1 MAARALGAILAVIAA
16 LAFTG
21 SLVSGVASGALPG
34 WWQGHP
40 RVDGKVIERKEL
52 RAGVLGATGCNL
64 GEETT
69 CKDELDVGSTTQMVG
84 IGELAA
90 TGLAD
95 LFAIL
100 LAISVW
106 RVGDRRKGVA
116 KLAIVTSLLVA
127 VGAGLLAALGPD
139 IQAKQ
144 HVDVPIGLG
153 LMLAWGGVGA
163 CALAGLLTMRVQPEP
178 LRLKP
183 SLGPQEPPVDVR
195 EILRAQPDSLRPSTL
210 GPEPMIGAS
219 PFAPPPAPLVQG
231 APQLRPLYDVQG
243 AAPVPAAPVLPLR
256 APTPLPRA
264 SIRAIAGIET
274 PPPTKTG
281 TPAFALH
288 APAPGDGRPETQPIE
303 PPAPPKL
310 RVPTVPDEPLRPKTT
325 PPSQPAPRGSQ
336 PVVPRPASRDS
347 QPSVPRAQKPSQPPA
362 RPPQRPSQPPPQ
374 IGRKTP
380 PQGDRPI
387 PLDERKQ
394 AGGAGVLPRGIDER
408 KRVAGGADGG
418 AGVLPRGT
426 EKKTLAH
433 AVPPPPTA
441 DTQPPPSKLSAND
454 TRGLRSDTGP
464 RLESETETNAREPDF
479 VTAVEV
485 DAEAKAAFIA
495 KQAAELA
502 ERERHAAET
511 AQMIEGSDTGVELV
525 TSGQMP
531 VDISTAEERALAM
544 DERAAP
550 RQELGDVVSSDTDVS
565 TKRPDS
571 EAERR
576 TAIRP
581 AISTAPPSLPPP
593 KKTVEMPSGPTP
605 ACPQCEAPMAW
616 VEEHLRFYCKQ
627 CKMYF

>member
-1 MAARALGAILAVIAA
+1 MAARALGAILAVVAA

-52 RAGVLGATGCNL
+52 RAGLLGATGCNL

-69 CKDELDVGSTTQMVG
+69 CKDELDVGSTTQMIG

-100 LAISVW
+100 LAISAW

-116 KLAIVTSLLVA
+116 KLAIATSLLVA

-139 IQAKQ
+139 IEAKQ

-153 LMLAWGGVGA
+153 MMLAWGGVGA
-163 CALAGLLTMRVQPEP
+163 CAFASVLTMRVQPEP

-183 SLGPQEPPVDVR
+183 SMAQIPQEPAVDVR
-195 EILRAQPDSLRPSTL
+195 EMLRAQPDSLRPSTL
-210 GPEPMIGAS
+210 GPEPMMGAS
-219 PFAPPPAPLVQG
+219 PFAPPPAPLVPA
-231 APQLRPLYDVQG
+231 APGLRPLYDVQG

-264 SIRAIAGIET
+264 SIRAIAGLDT

-281 TPAFALH
+281 TPAFTLH
-288 APAPGDGRPETQPIE
+288 APAPADGRPETQPIE
-303 PPAPPKL
+303 PPPPPKL
-310 RVPTVPDEPLRPKTT
+310 RVPTVPDEPLRPKTA
-325 PPSQPAPRGSQ
+325 PPSQPVPRGSQ
-336 PVVPRPASRDS
+336 PAVPRPAGRDS
-347 QPSVPRAQKPSQPPA
+347 QPSMPRAQKPSQPP
-362 RPPQRPSQPPPQ
+362 RPPPRPSQPPRVIGAALAAPQ

-380 PQGDRPI
+380 PQGDRP
-387 PLDERKQ
+387 
-394 AGGAGVLPRGIDER
+394 LPTEER
-408 KRVAGGADGG
+408 KRVAGGGDP
-418 AGVLPRGT
+418 AGSAG
-426 EKKTLAH
+426 KKTLAH

-441 DTQPPPSKLSAND
+441 DSQPPPSKLSAKD
-454 TRGLRSDTGP
+454 A
-464 RLESETETNAREPDF
+464 RLETDTETNARETDF
-479 VTAVEV
+479 VTAVEI

-502 ERERHAAET
+502 ERERRAAET

-565 TKRPDS
+565 AKRPDS

-576 TAIRP
+576 TSIRQ

-593 KKTVEMPSGPTP
+593 KKAAVDVPSGPTP